1 MPGELDQA
9 SAALLPGTR
18 QQAFDSGLVWGKLK
32 GNIGYLA
39 INKMAGFRQDSDLAG
54 DRSLL
59 GPALDR
65 ALADLQ
71 DTSSLVLDISHNM
84 GGDDEIS
91 SDIAARFADRA
102 RKAYSKQAFR
112 GGTVQWFETVPH
124 QGARYL
130 KPVYLLTSEL
140 SASATEV
147 FAIRM
152 RGLPNV
158 VQVGET
164 TQGIFSDS
172 TEKGLPNGWVLA
184 MSTEIYRDP
193 HGRNYEGSGLSP
205 VVPYRVIGVNH
216 AANRYRN
223 AILRAAELA
232 TTHRLAY

>member
-1 MPGELDQA
+1 
-9 SAALLPGTR
+9 
-18 QQAFDSGLVWGKLK
+18 
-32 GNIGYLA
+32 
-39 INKMAGFRQDSDLAG
+39 MAGFGKDSDIAE

-65 ALADLQ
+65 ALADLI
-71 DTSSLVLDISHNM
+71 DTRALVLDISHNL

-112 GGTVQWFETVPH
+112 GGTVQWFDTVPR
-124 QGARYL
+124 QVSRYL

-140 SASATEV
+140 TASAAEV
-147 FAIRM
+147 FTIRM

-158 VQVGET
+158 VQVGEA

-172 TEKGLPNGWVLA
+172 TEKGLPNGWILA

-193 HGRNYEGSGLSP
+193 YGRNYEGAGVSP
-205 VVPYRVIGVNH
+205 VVPYRVIGVGH
-216 AANRYRN
+216 EAARYRN
-223 AILRAAELA
+223 AILHAAELA
-232 TTHRLAY
+232 EAHKLAH